1 MNDRTSQSSHF
12 KGHKALQPQFVMPK
26 AEKGTPKDIGNRI
39 KAKGLQKLKFY
50 CQMCEKQ
57 CRDANGF
64 KCHMT
69 SEAHLRNMKIFS
81 QNASG
86 IMDNMSKDFEKTYLD
101 TLRRR
106 HGTKRVNANNVY
118 QEQIADKE
126 HIHMN
131 STKWAS
137 LADFVQYLGKTGKCV
152 VEETERGWYVQYIER
167 DVGII
172 SRQETQRKRAEAD
185 NAAEERYA
193 TQLEIQKLEAAK
205 LFDRAGGVFH
215 IEASNLNRERDFSIS
230 LSLGVSKKMSTSTS
244 NTFKAK
250 PVFGEDNDDEI
261 TTLRNETLLDK
272 MTSQRLLSDSFSKP
286 TKGKASLSQVKRKN
300 GHDDIYDPPKTK
312 FRKVNTLK
320 EENWIC
326 RNILV
331 RIISQTLANGKY
343 YNRKAVLENVL
354 EDKFTAD
361 VVMLD
366 SGPTERNGGDIIRLD
381 QDDLETVVPK
391 EGKRVRILN
400 GFCRGMNAT
409 VVSLDQIKCKAK
421 LELED
426 GTILEQISFQH
437 ISKVAG

>member
-1 MNDRTSQSSHF
+1 
-12 KGHKALQPQFVMPK
+12 MPK

-86 IMDNMSKDFEKTYLD
+86 IMENMSKDFEKTYVD

-106 HGTKRVNANNVY
+106 HGTKRVNANNIY

-137 LADFVQYLGKTGKCV
+137 LADFIQYLGKTGKCV
-152 VEETERGWYVQYIER
+152 VDETERGWYVQYIER
-167 DVGII
+167 DAGII

-185 NAAEERYA
+185 HAAEERYA
-193 TQLEIQKLEAAK
+193 KQLVIQKLEAAK
-205 LFDRAGGVFH
+205 MLDRAGGVFP
-215 IEASNLNRERDFSIS
+215 IEASNLNRERDFSFT
-230 LSLGVSKKMSTSTS
+230 LSLGVSKKASTSTS
-244 NTFKAK
+244 ASLIAK
-250 PVFGEDNDDEI
+250 PVFGEDDDELAI
-261 TTLRNETLLDK
+261 STWSNETPIDK
-272 MTSQRLLSDSFSKP
+272 MTSRRILP
-286 TKGKASLSQVKRKN
+286 ASLSKPAIAKASTSHEKRKN
-300 GHDDIYDPPKTK
+300 GDGDTHAPSKTK
-312 FRKVNTLK
+312 FRKETNGLK
-320 EENWIC
+320 KENWIC
-326 RNILV
+326 RDILV

-361 VVMLD
+361 VVVLD
-366 SGPTERNGGDIIRLD
+366 SGPTERDGGDVIRLD
-381 QDDLETVVPK
+381 QDDLESVVPK

-400 GFCRGMNAT
+400 GFGRGMKAT
-409 VVSLDQIKCKAK
+409 VVSLDRNKCKAK
-421 LELED
+421 IELED
-426 GTILEQISFQH
+426 GTILEQIAFQH